1 MDYDCRRSER
11 AVGDST
17 RKKLRFLGAGSG
29 TGKYQGVSARPPDLD
44 F

>member
-1 MDYDCRRSER
+1 MEYDCRRSER
-11 AVGDST
+11 AVGDSAC
-17 RKKLRFLGAGSG
+17 KKLRFLDAGSG